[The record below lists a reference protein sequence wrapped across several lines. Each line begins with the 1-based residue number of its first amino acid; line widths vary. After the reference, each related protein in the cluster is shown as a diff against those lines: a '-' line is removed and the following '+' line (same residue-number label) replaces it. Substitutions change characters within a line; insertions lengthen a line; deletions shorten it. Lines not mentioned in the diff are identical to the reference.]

1 MADLER
7 AKDLERLLLAVNY
20 PVNSL
25 LGSGGGTMVGE
36 SGSVPDKERR
46 LGTWRNPPLAY
57 VVAELRISPYYS
69 LKEAIPRL
77 QNALREH
84 FPRTIE
90 GSELVI
96 DPSSPPAPQP
106 VWQLISA
113 GSERGVFVSTRSV
126 SLHATAY
133 ADFPD
138 FLERWTYVL
147 SAVREAEL
155 NPFVERAGLR
165 YVDLIVPADDR
176 QPREYLSER
185 LQGVPPMEGSA
196 VQSSICGTTF
206 SVNGFT
212 LQVHTA
218 APSPEGMLF
227 APNFSA
233 LPLQKPPI
241 MLAAEE
247 RTKNKKQVGYI
258 DTDCWLVIQKV
269 FNAPEL
275 RGLYERLHDHI
286 SGTFTALLSN
296 IALKEWK

>member
-1 MADLER
+1 MNLS
-7 AKDLERLLLAVNY
+7 K
-20 PVNSL
+20 
-25 LGSGGGTMVGE
+25 
-36 SGSVPDKERR
+36 VPDEEVR

-69 LKEAIPRL
+69 LKEAVPRV

-90 GSELVI
+90 GSEFVI

-113 GSERGVFVSTRSV
+113 DGERGVFVSTRSI

-138 FLERWTYVL
+138 FLERWTQVF
-147 SAVREAEL
+147 SAISGAEL

-176 QPREYLSER
+176 QPQEYLSER

-196 VQSSICGTTF
+196 VQSSICGATF
-206 SVNGFT
+206 SVNGLT

-227 APNFSA
+227 APNFNA
-233 LPLQKPPI
+233 LPLQKPLI
-241 MLAAEE
+241 MRAAEE

-258 DTDCWLVIQKV
+258 DTDCWVAIQKV
-269 FNAPEL
+269 FDAQEL
-275 RGLYERLHDHI
+275 RGLYEALHGHI
-286 SGTFTALLSN
+286 SRVFTALLSDV
-296 IALKEWK
+296 ALKEWK

>member
-1 MADLER
+1 
-7 AKDLERLLLAVNY
+7 
-20 PVNSL
+20 
-25 LGSGGGTMVGE
+25 MVGE
-36 SGSVPDKERR
+36 LGKVPNDELR

-106 VWQLISA
+106 VWQLISER
-113 GSERGVFVSTRSV
+113 GERGVFVSTRSI

-138 FLERWTYVL
+138 FLERWTHVF
-147 SAVREAEL
+147 SAISGAEL

-165 YVDLIVPADDR
+165 YVDLIVPGDNR
-176 QPREYLSER
+176 QPQEYLSER
-185 LQGVPPMEGSA
+185 LQGVPTMEGSA
-196 VQSSICGTTF
+196 IQSSICGATL
-206 SVNGFT
+206 SVNGLT

-218 APSPEGMLF
+218 APTPEGMLF
-227 APNFSA
+227 APNFNA

-241 MLAAEE
+241 MRAAEE
-247 RTKNKKQVGYI
+247 RTKNKKHVGYI
-258 DTDCWLVIQKV
+258 DTDCWAVMQKV
-269 FNAPEL
+269 FDAQEL
-275 RGLYERLHDHI
+275 RGLYERLHNHI
-286 SGTFTALLSN
+286 SGMFTALLSDL
-296 IALKEWK
+296 ALKEWK